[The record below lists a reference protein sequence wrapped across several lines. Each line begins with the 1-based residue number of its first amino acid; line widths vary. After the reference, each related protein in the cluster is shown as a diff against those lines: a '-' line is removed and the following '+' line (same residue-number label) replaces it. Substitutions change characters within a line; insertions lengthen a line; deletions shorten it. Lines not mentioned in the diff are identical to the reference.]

1 MANIMELKHLGSKNG
16 LISHTHT
23 HTQSLLVEEIIMI
36 HIDSNSREGNNAF
49 KFFFF

>member
-16 LISHTHT
+16 LISHT

>member
-23 HTQSLLVEEIIMI
+23 HTISFG
-36 HIDSNSREGNNAF
+36 RGNHYDTHR
-49 KFFFF
+49 